1 MNRPRRSPCQVA
13 GGSGRLEQQL
23 HTGFHM
29 MHLTVDS
36 LDKALRKNADGSV
49 DIYVGSEAPA
59 GMEPTGLRPHLGRIG
74 IHSFDS
80 TA

>member
-1 MNRPRRSPCQVA
+1 
-13 GGSGRLEQQL
+13 
-23 HTGFHM
+23 